1 MIFLELAL
9 RVAQRSPDH
18 SVGKRRR
25 RYEVEHPVHPWPLGD
40 GGDHEDEARD
50 LGADEDLGPPPVR
63 HRVKWR
69 EGSSP
74 STR

>member
-50 LGADEDLGPPPVR
+50 LGDDEDLGPQR
-63 HRVKWR
+63 QLIQLKSR
-69 EGSSP
+69 EGSFP